1 MKHSHTGSI
10 VNDVETEIRRL
21 LEQFKT
27 EERLSDFE
35 KGQADGL
42 RWALDVV
49 EEIKNPLRGA
59 SYATGGNI

>member
-49 EEIKNPLRGA
+49 EEIKNPLRGE
-59 SYATGGNI
+59 SYATGRNI

>member
-49 EEIKNPLRGA
+49 EEIKNPLRGE

>member
-10 VNDVETEIRRL
+10 ANDVETEIRRL

-49 EEIKNPLRGA
+49 EEIKNPLRGE
-59 SYATGGNI
+59 SYATGRNI

>member
-35 KGQADGL
+35 RGQLDGL
-42 RWALDVV
+42 RWALDVIDD
-49 EEIKNPLRGA
+49 IKNPPHNENH
-59 SYATGGNI
+59 ATGENI